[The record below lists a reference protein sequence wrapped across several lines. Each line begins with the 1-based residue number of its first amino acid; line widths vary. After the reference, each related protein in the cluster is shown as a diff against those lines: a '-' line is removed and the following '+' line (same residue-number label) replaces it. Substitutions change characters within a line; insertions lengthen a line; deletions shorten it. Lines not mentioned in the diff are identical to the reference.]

1 MSAAVELSH
10 EVGVAPACTSLSVS
24 RATYYRSL
32 HPRRPP
38 QVRRR
43 PARSLSGTERKGVL
57 DVLNSERFADVAP
70 AQVYA
75 TLLDEGNYLCAVRT
89 MYRILESASEVRE
102 RRNQL
107 RHPKYAKP
115 ELLATRPNEVWSW
128 DLTKLPG
135 PRKWMSFHLYV
146 LLDILSR
153 YAVGWMVAERE
164 SGTLAKRLIEET
176 CEKEGVA
183 PGELTVHSDRG
194 PSMTSQTVTQLH
206 VQLGLTKSLSR
217 PHVSNDN
224 PFSESQFK
232 TLKYRPSFPERFG
245 CLEDARAFCR
255 DFFAWYNTEHR
266 HSGIGYMTPAAVHHG
281 KADALTRMRRRVL
294 LEAYRQH
301 PERFVRR
308 PPEPPAVPTAVWI
321 NPPAEC
327 RFHDTNEGH

>member
-1 MSAAVELSH
+1 
-10 EVGVAPACTSLSVS
+10 
-24 RATYYRSL
+24 
-32 HPRRPP
+32 
-38 QVRRR
+38 
-43 PARSLSGTERKGVL
+43 
-57 DVLNSERFADVAP
+57 
-70 AQVYA
+70 
-75 TLLDEGNYLCAVRT
+75 
-89 MYRILESASEVRE
+89 MYRILDSAKEIRE

-107 RHPKYAKP
+107 RHPNYAKP
-115 ELLATRPNEVWSW
+115 ELLATRPNQVWSW
-128 DLTKLPG
+128 DITKLPG
-135 PRKWMSFHLYV
+135 PRKWTSFQLYV

-153 YAVGWMVAERE
+153 YTVGWMVAERE
-164 SGTLAKRLIEET
+164 SGGLAKRLITET

-183 PGELTVHSDRG
+183 PDELTLHSDRG

-206 VQLGLTKSLSR
+206 VQLGLTKSVSR

-255 DFFAWYNTEHR
+255 SFFAWYNNEHR

-281 KADALTRMRRRVL
+281 VADELTDARRRVL
-294 LEAYRQH
+294 LDAYQRH

-308 PPEPPAVPTAVWI
+308 PPEPPKVPTVAWI